1 MNYVVITFLWLSI
14 LLYFV
19 LGGADFGAGIIEL
32 FTSSHQVSRTRRTLY
47 HAIGPIWEA
56 NHMWLIIA
64 VVILFVGF
72 PVIYTQL
79 SIYLHIPMLIMLLG
93 ITARGTAFVFRHY
106 DAVRDEMQELYNRV
120 FVWSS
125 FVTPLF
131 LGIIAGLLAGVAS
144 VVYQRVYLS
153 SLGADFSK
161 VASPLGIIAGS
172 TVSGQIQPDAKDFLT
187 AYVYGWL
194 NWFSVSVGFF
204 TVALCGFLAAVYLIG
219 EAEDD
224 RDRREFIRKAR
235 NANLIAIACGVLVFV
250 AAEIDNV
257 PLMKWVFKDAVGLLA
272 VSAATVSLIALW
284 ALIRR
289 KRRLLL
295 RLLVSFQVTMILL
308 AISYAHFP
316 NIIIMANGESLSLY
330 EYEAPAKTLAAL
342 GWALL
347 VGSWFI
353 LPAWFYYSFQIK
365 KMRHFE
371 E

>member
-1 MNYVVITFLWLSI
+1 MSYVVITFLWLSI

-32 FTSSHQVSRTRRTLY
+32 FTSPQHVNRTRRTLY

-64 VVILFVGF
+64 IVILFVGF

-79 SIYLHIPMLIMLLG
+79 SIYLHIPLLIMLLG

-106 DAVRDEMQELYNRV
+106 DAVRDEMQEVYNRV

-131 LGIIAGLLAGVAS
+131 
-144 VVYQRVYLS
+144 
-153 SLGADFSK
+153 
-161 VASPLGIIAGS
+161 LGIIAGS

-187 AYVYGWL
+187 AYVYGWF

-235 NANLIAIACGVLVFV
+235 NANLIAVVCGVLVFV
-250 AAEIDNV
+250 AAGIDNV

-289 KRRLLL
+289 KRRLAL

-330 EYEAPAKTLAAL
+330 EYEAPEKTLAAL

-347 VGSWFI
+347 VGSLFI
-353 LPAWFYYSFQIK
+353 LPALFYLYYSFQIK
-365 KMRHFE
+365 KMRHFVE
-371 E
+371 